1 MTVQR
6 NLDPTRTALLV
17 MDYQTDFVPR
27 LPDNRALLDRVNA
40 AVTEV
45 RTRGGHIAWV
55 RIGFDDT
62 DFDAIPPTSLM
73 ARFSSPDRRAELH
86 ADAPNTQVHDSLSPQ
101 PHDITVR
108 KTRVGAF
115 TTTDLEQQLRDR
127 TVTTLILAGIN
138 TSGVVLS
145 TVREAMDRDYRIVVL
160 NDASADPDPDTHAFL
175 VNKIFARFATV
186 IDVNDLPELW
196 T

>member
-127 TVTTLILAGIN
+127 AVTTLILAGIN